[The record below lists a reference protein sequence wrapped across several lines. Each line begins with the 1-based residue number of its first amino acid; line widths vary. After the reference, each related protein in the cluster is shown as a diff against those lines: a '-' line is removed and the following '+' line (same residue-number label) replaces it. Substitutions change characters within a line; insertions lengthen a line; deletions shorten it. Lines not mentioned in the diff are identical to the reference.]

1 MSHFSIS
8 APQAYA
14 ASATRAATAF
24 VCCTVLAL
32 IGCASTPQQQPAA
45 AVAPAQVPSAPKTL
59 TNLSVAN
66 VESAYFL
73 NRGADSGLKSLTL
86 VHDFGQ
92 SLFAVGEKSG
102 LIYHFEASTGKLVAE
117 HPAVGS
123 PFGAKSLIRGFSK
136 LFFVLDPSNKRVQI
150 WQRDFST
157 KAIGDVA
164 LTSLINPVAFEISP
178 ASIKEKMRLNFIDDR
193 AEGRK
198 LVQIDLIGKRSSEL
212 SFEISAFRFDQPRVI
227 DLPATAVAGETAAL
241 KVDPIN
247 GQIWL
252 ASGKSIYVLDE
263 NGAATDV
270 PVREFP
276 TPVYGLGV
284 MACKRGE
291 QLGYWL
297 VGTQAP
303 DASKRAPF
311 YLYDRGTS
319 ALVGGFDSK
328 SVKNPTDLAFIAR
341 NVGLFPNGAVFVAT
355 EGTGVAGLD
364 WNKIASSNSLRK
376 VCF

>member
-1 MSHFSIS
+1 MSHFLFSV
-8 APQAYA
+8 PQTYA
-14 ASATRAATAF
+14 ASATRAATAL
-24 VCCTVLAL
+24 VCGTFLVLG
-32 IGCASTPQQQPAA
+32 GCASAPQQQPAA
-45 AVAPAQVPSAPKTL
+45 ATAPAQVSSAPKSL
-59 TNLSVAN
+59 SNLSLSN
-66 VESAYFL
+66 IDSAYFL
-73 NRGADSGLKSLTL
+73 NRGEASGLKSLAL

-123 PFGAKSLIRGFSK
+123 PFGSKTLIRVFSK

-164 LTSLINPVAFEISP
+164 LTSLTNPVAFEISP

-193 AEGRK
+193 ADGRK

-212 SFEISAFRFDQPRVI
+212 TFEISAFRFDPPRII
-227 DLPATAVAGETAAL
+227 DLPASAVAGETAAL
-241 KVDPIN
+241 KVDPVN
-247 GQIWL
+247 GQLWV
-252 ASGKSIYVLDE
+252 ASGKSIYVLNQD
-263 NGAATDV
+263 GGATDV
-270 PVREFP
+270 PVREFQ

-297 VGTQAP
+297 IGTLAP
-303 DASKRAPF
+303 DASKPAPF

-319 ALVGGFDSK
+319 ALVGGFNSK
-328 SVKNPTDLAFIAR
+328 TVKNPTDLAFVAR
-341 NVGLFPNGAVFVAT
+341 NVGLFPNGAVFVAS

-364 WNKIASSNSLRK
+364 WNKIASSNNLRK